1 MTEIISLVEQTEIH
15 RPAAAL
21 WRIVA
26 DYRRDPQW
34 RAGVKTMAPR
44 PADLVRVGTTTAEE
58 LRFAGQTFHNG
69 GEVTSVDDGKSF
81 TWRTLSGV
89 KARGARHVTALDEE
103 RCRVTLEL
111 YVTPEG
117 GMRVMAPVVARML
130 AKTLRDDLARLR
142 RLAET
147 PDVHESS
154 PRSRA

>member
-1 MTEIISLVEQTEIH
+1 MTKVIRLVEQTEVH
-15 RPAAAL
+15 RPAAAV

-58 LRFAGQTFHNG
+58 LRFAGQTFHSD
-69 GEVTSVDDGKSF
+69 GEVTSVDNGKSF
-81 TWRTLSGV
+81 AWRTLSGA
-89 KARGARHVTALDEE
+89 KAQGARHVTAVDEE

-111 YVTPEG
+111 HVTPEG
-117 GMRVMAPVVARML
+117 AMRVMAPVMTRML
-130 AKTLRDDLARLR
+130 ARTLRADLARLR

-147 PDVHESS
+147 SDIHGGD
-154 PRSRA
+154 